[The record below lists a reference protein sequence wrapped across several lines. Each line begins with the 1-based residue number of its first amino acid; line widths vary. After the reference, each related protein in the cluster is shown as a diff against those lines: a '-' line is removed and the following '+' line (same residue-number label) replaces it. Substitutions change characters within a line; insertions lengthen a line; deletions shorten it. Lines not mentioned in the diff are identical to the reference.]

1 MRIVLD
7 TNVLVQVLR
16 GSKPGS
22 ILLDPTT
29 GLVVD
34 RLEARAEAL
43 IEAIDAKSGLVLIP
57 APALAEYLIGVDRN
71 HYQQHLDIISGTSC
85 FQIVD
90 FDQIAAIECARMVDD
105 AELKQLD
112 LTGTKAKL
120 RFDRQI
126 IAIALA
132 NEADEVW
139 THDAGLF
146 TKAAYCGL
154 NVKSLADI
162 QPNPEQIE
170 IEVIPPN

>member
-7 TNVLVQVLR
+7 TNVLIQVLR
-16 GSKPGS
+16 GAKPGS
-22 ILLDPTT
+22 VLLDPAT
-29 GLVVD
+29 GQVVE

-43 IEAIDAKSGLVLIP
+43 IEAIDAKGGLVLIP
-57 APALAEYLIGVDRN
+57 APALAEYLIGVHRD
-71 HYQQHLDIISGTSC
+71 HYQEHLDVISGTSC

-112 LTGTKAKL
+112 QTGTKAKL

-126 IAIALA
+126 IAISLA
-132 NEADEVW
+132 NAADEVW

-146 TKAAYCGL
+146 AKAAHCGL

-162 QPNPEQIE
+162 DPNPKQIE
-170 IEVIPPN
+170 IEVVPQN